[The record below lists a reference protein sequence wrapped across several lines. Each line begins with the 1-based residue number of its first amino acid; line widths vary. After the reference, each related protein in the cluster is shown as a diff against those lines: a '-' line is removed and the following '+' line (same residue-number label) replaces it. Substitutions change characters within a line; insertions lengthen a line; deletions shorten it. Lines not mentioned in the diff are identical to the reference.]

1 MVGAPW
7 IHSRMIRSCA
17 CGFMVHKALA
27 RVQGIGHEP
36 PLRMVGPC
44 GCGFMVGA
52 PWIHSRMIRSCEA
65 MAQLPPSAVQYCT
78 VLDHGSRI
86 KDQGSRTLD
95 LVLAWMIILEGIRT
109 WYQDHPNLL
118 SKIYHFIEVLQRSN
132 QGSSILDL
140 VLAWTAIL
148 DGIQT
153 WYQDCPILL
162 SIFYQFL

>member
-1 MVGAPW
+1 
-7 IHSRMIRSCA
+7 MIRSCA

-86 KDQGSRTLD
+86 KDQGPWTLFWHEWSSWKGYGRD
-95 LVLAWMIILEGIRT
+95 IKTIQIYYQRSIILYRF
-109 WYQDHPNLL
+109 Y
-118 SKIYHFIEVLQRSN
+118 K
-132 QGSSILDL
+132 GSSILDL

-148 DGIQT
+148 DGIWT

-162 SIFYQFL
+162 SISDQFL